1 MDTKSTL
8 DSLETIEEDK
18 IKVIQ
23 ARQDSTA
30 YADSLRQAEIEQK
43 RLEAIP
49 TLEEKT
55 STIPAIKALEFMA
68 DIPGLR
74 ESAIY
79 FNQALYDIGA
89 HTYNLGAVP
98 LNTLGRLFGYNPGFS
113 GERVMGKLFGD
124 WSGVDPKKTLSSAYY
139 DAAKTFD
146 PSAEYENTA
155 WGTYAP
161 EGGEWSWEK
170 EEKDKKKP
178 KRKTISG
185 TLKSSSSSADTSGT
199 DKSERFIH
207 WPWLD

>member
-1 MDTKSTL
+1 MGNKYLDIASETQSTL
-8 DSLETIEEDK
+8 DSLETIKQDEMA
-18 IKVIQ
+18 VIQ

-43 RLEAIP
+43 RLDAIP
-49 TLEEKT
+49 TLEEKAE
-55 STIPAIKALEFMA
+55 TIPAVQALKFVA

-74 ESAIY
+74 EAAVY
-79 FNQALYDIGA
+79 FNRALYDIGA

-124 WSGVDPKKTLSSAYY
+124 WSGVDPKRTLSRAYY
-139 DAAKTFD
+139 DVAKTFD

-170 EEKDKKKP
+170 EK
-178 KRKTISG
+178 
-185 TLKSSSSSADTSGT
+185 
-199 DKSERFIH
+199 
-207 WPWLD
+207 

>member
-1 MDTKSTL
+1 MGNKYLDIASETQSTL
-8 DSLETIEEDK
+8 DSLETIKQDEM
-18 IKVIQ
+18 KVIQ

-43 RLEAIP
+43 RLDAIP

-55 STIPAIKALEFMA
+55 ETIPAVQALNFVA

-74 ESAIY
+74 EAAVY

-124 WSGVDPKKTLSSAYY
+124 WSGVDPKRTLSSAYY
-139 DAAKTFD
+139 DVAKIFD

-170 EEKDKKKP
+170 EK
-178 KRKTISG
+178 
-185 TLKSSSSSADTSGT
+185 
-199 DKSERFIH
+199 
-207 WPWLD
+207 